1 MDVDTPPQ
9 TGEFRNYLRKLALF
23 SPNAWIVLAYGAL
36 TGLAFGVFRL
46 LFNFYVLSLGGYDEM
61 FLGLLT
67 SVSSAA
73 AMAMAIPAAYIAE
86 RFSQKRIMV
95 ITGLVSA
102 GAFLGLVL
110 LPTRGFLILFN
121 IVSGLAQSTR
131 QVTVSPFL
139 MHNTTREERQY
150 VFSFNFGLTTIAG
163 FVGNLV
169 GGLLPLWLSG
179 VVDISATS
187 TLAYRLALGSMVLI
201 SLLATAPLLALRRRS
216 QTPEYA
222 VELPWALLRKF
233 GKQLTRLVLP
243 QWIIGLGAGMMMPFM
258 NLYFRNVF
266 DRSDST
272 VGIVIGSTALA
283 MAVAQ
288 FIAPPIS
295 DRIGKINIV
304 VLTEALSVP
313 FLLTL
318 GLAAF
323 VMPSGA
329 NMVLWFVIAWGAYLL
344 RTALMNMSGPIYQT
358 FVLEQVPEN
367 VQALS
372 MSLNSIAFQFGWVLS
387 PQLSGYFQATVGF
400 VPVFL
405 ITATLYIVAIAV
417 TWAFFGRESESAQIE
432 PPAQIETSRA
442 VTTRSS

>member
-1 MDVDTPPQ
+1 LDVDTPPE
-9 TGEFRNYLRKLALF
+9 TGELSNYLHKLGLF
-23 SPNAWIVLAYGAL
+23 SANARIVLTYSAL

-46 LFNFYVLSLGGYDEM
+46 LFNFYVLSLGGYDET

-73 AMAMAIPAAYIAE
+73 AMAMAIPAAYLAE
-86 RFSQKRIMV
+86 RFSQKWIM
-95 ITGLVSA
+95 IATGVVSA
-102 GAFLGLVL
+102 AAFLGLVL

-169 GGLLPLWLSG
+169 GGLMPLWLGGWVG
-179 VVDISATS
+179 VPATS
-187 TLAYRLALGSMVLI
+187 KLAYRLALGSMVLI
-201 SLLATAPLLALRRRS
+201 SLLATGPLLALRSRN
-216 QTPEYA
+216 QTPEYE
-222 VELPWALLRKF
+222 VELPWALLRRF
-233 GKQLTRLVLP
+233 GKPLTRLVLP

-258 NLYFRNVF
+258 NLYFRKVF
-266 DRSDST
+266 DRSDSM
-272 VGIVIGSTALA
+272 VGIVLGSTALA

-329 NMVLWFVIAWGAYLL
+329 NLILWFVIAWGAYLL

-367 VQALS
+367 VQALA
-372 MSLNSIAFQFGWVLS
+372 MSLNGIAFQFGWVLS

-405 ITATLYIVAIAV
+405 STATLYIVAIAV
-417 TWAFFGRESESAQIE
+417 TWAFFGRRRGTTQDDLSTQTDTT
-432 PPAQIETSRA
+432 QTA
-442 VTTRSS
+442 VTR

>member
-1 MDVDTPPQ
+1 MDTNAAPPA
-9 TGEFRNYLRKLALF
+9 GGLDDYFKKLSLF
-23 SPNAWIVLAYGAL
+23 SRNAKIVLTYSAL

-46 LFNFYVLSLGGYDEM
+46 LFNFYVLSLGGYDET

-73 AMAMAIPAAYIAE
+73 SMAMAIPAAYLAE
-86 RFSQKRIMV
+86 RYSQKKIMIV
-95 ITGLVSA
+95 TGLASA

-139 MHNTTREERQY
+139 MHNTSREERQY

-169 GGLLPLWLSG
+169 GGLLPMWLG
-179 VVDISATS
+179 GLVGALPTS
-187 TLAYRLALGSMVLI
+187 TLAYRLALGAMVLM
-201 SLLATAPLLALRRRS
+201 SLLATGPLTALRSRNEA
-216 QTPEYA
+216 PEYE
-222 VELPWALLRKF
+222 VERPWTLLGRHWR
-233 GKQLTRLVLP
+233 QLSTLVLP

-258 NLYFRNVF
+258 NLYFRKVF
-266 DRSDST
+266 ERSDSM
-272 VGIVIGSTALA
+272 VGIVLGSTALG
-283 MAVAQ
+283 MALAQ
-288 FIAPPIS
+288 FIAPPIA

-323 VMPSGA
+323 VMPRGA
-329 NMVLWFVIAWGAYLL
+329 NIVLWFAIAWGAYLL
-344 RTALMNMSGPIYQT
+344 RTALMNMSGPVYQT
-358 FVLEQVPEN
+358 FVLERVPEN
-367 VQALS
+367 VQALA
-372 MSLNSIAFQFGWVLS
+372 MSLNGIAFQFGWVLS
-387 PQLSGYFQATVGF
+387 PQLSGWFQATVGF

-405 ITATLYIVAIAV
+405 TTAALYVVAIGV
-417 TWAFFGRESESAQIE
+417 TWIFFGRQFWRVQPVAFAQQE
-432 PPAQIETSRA
+432 REGSL
-442 VTTRSS
+442 

>member
-1 MDVDTPPQ
+1 LNINTPSE
-9 TGEFRNYLRKLALF
+9 TGGFSTYLQKLSLF
-23 SPNAWIVLAYGAL
+23 SRNARIVLTYSAL

-46 LFNFYVLSLGGYDEM
+46 LFNFYVLSLGGYDET

-95 ITGLVSA
+95 VTGFVSA
-102 GAFLGLVL
+102 LAFLGLVL

-121 IVSGLAQSTR
+121 IISGLAQSTR

-139 MHNTTREERQY
+139 MHNTSREERQY
-150 VFSFNFGLTTIAG
+150 VFSFNFGLNTIAG

-169 GGLLPLWLSG
+169 GGLLPLWLGGLVSAP
-179 VVDISATS
+179 ATS

-201 SLLATAPLLALRRRS
+201 SLLATGPLMALRSRNE
-216 QTPEYA
+216 TPEYE
-222 VELPWALLRKF
+222 VELPWDLLRRFAKP
-233 GKQLTRLVLP
+233 LTRLVLP

-258 NLYFRNVF
+258 NLYFRKVF
-266 DRSDST
+266 ERSDST
-272 VGIVIGSTALA
+272 VGIVLGSTALA

-323 VMPSGA
+323 VMASGA
-329 NMVLWFVIAWGAYLL
+329 NLVLWFVIAWGAYLL

-367 VQALS
+367 VQPLA
-372 MSLNSIAFQFGWVLS
+372 MSLNGIAFQFGWVLS

-405 ITATLYIVAIAV
+405 TTAILYVVAIAV
-417 TWAFFGRESESAQIE
+417 TWVFFGRMPGETVELASEKDS
-432 PPAQIETSRA
+432 PKPALTK
-442 VTTRSS
+442 